1 MYPKVWSTIKEELQF
16 RRIYGLSAAA
26 KTAARTRWSLA
37 SSLFTLIVRGRSGGA
52 SGLPGDDDV
61 ASATEGVR
69 CLQEFEEHAL
79 SCSME
84 LVCGILL

>member
-1 MYPKVWSTIKEELQF
+1 MVEGKGRASISKNLWTLRRCQDGCTYPLVSCIMF
-16 RRIYGLSAAA
+16 VY
-26 KTAARTRWSLA
+26 
-37 SSLFTLIVRGRSGGA
+37 IVRGQSGGA